1 MKTKKL
7 VYCALFAALIAIMS
21 LVAIPITPIPLN
33 LALVAVLLAGGM
45 LGKKY
50 GTLSVI
56 VYIFI
61 GTVGMPVFAGFR
73 GGFSVL
79 AGPTGGYITGYIIVA
94 ALTGLIYE
102 KTRKIKFTIPVMM
115 FAVILCYAIGTAW
128 YCYIMKSDV
137 LSALS
142 LCVLPFIPADI
153 IKIVLVSIILK
164 KQVA

>member
-21 LVAIPITPIPLN
+21 LVAIPTTPIPLN
-33 LALVAVLLAGGM
+33 MALVAVLLAGGM

-56 VYIFI
+56 VYILI

-102 KTRKIKFTIPVMM
+102 KTRKVKYTLPVMM
-115 FAVILCYAIGTAW
+115 IAVILCYAIGTVW
-128 YCYIMKSDV
+128 YCYIMKGSI